1 MNIEN
6 IEIGKS
12 YDCEFTVNIPLDE
25 WGRPGGMHSLADVP
39 VVRVGDYSGTG
50 LLLARDPASK
60 LVEVRD
66 YKSNAKFVVEFKDI
80 AKVTQND

>member
-6 IEIGKS
+6 IEIGKT
-12 YDCEFTVNIPLDE
+12 YDCKFTVNIPLDE

-50 LLLARDPASK
+50 LLLARDTARK

-66 YKSNAKFVVEFKDI
+66 HKSNTKFVVKFKDI
-80 AKVTQND
+80 VKVIQND